1 MHKLEKIYPDNQIT
15 VIDAYYKG
23 ANGWTYSHTL
33 LDDKEV
39 SLDTNDTYEDLYLT
53 RVLEDNPEPQYY
65 LYEMSSHNT
74 ITAKDVNGNYIRYV
88 EKNKKDTTPLVN
100 PDYLKSFVK

>member
-1 MHKLEKIYPDNQIT
+1 MFYPKDQIT

-39 SLDTNDTYEDLYLT
+39 SLDTCSGCAST
-53 RVLEDNPEPQYY
+53 
-65 LYEMSSHNT
+65 
-74 ITAKDVNGNYIRYV
+74 G
-88 EKNKKDTTPLVN
+88 
-100 PDYLKSFVK
+100 

>member
-1 MHKLEKIYPDNQIT
+1 MFYPKDQIT

-65 LYEMSSHNT
+65 LSEMNSHNT
-74 ITAKDVNGNYIRYV
+74 ITAKDANGNYIYV
-88 EKNKKDTTPLVN
+88 DSKDKEDSEPLVN

>member
-1 MHKLEKIYPDNQIT
+1 MFYPKDQIT

-53 RVLEDNPEPQYY
+53 RVLADNPEPQYY
-65 LYEMSSHNT
+65 LYEMINYKSFNNT
-74 ITAKDVNGNYIRYV
+74 ITAKNANGDYIYV
-88 EKNKKDTTPLVN
+88 SGSKDKESV
-100 PDYLKSFVK
+100 

>member
-1 MHKLEKIYPDNQIT
+1 MKTSTTYPANQIT

-39 SLDTNDTYEDLYLT
+39 SLDINETYEDLYLT
-53 RVLEDNPEPQYY
+53 RVLEDNPNPQYN
-65 LYEMSSHNT
+65 LLNQSIHDT
-74 ITAKDVNGNYIRYV
+74 VIAKSANGDLLEY
-88 EKNKKDTTPLVN
+88 KNKETV
-100 PDYLKSFVK
+100 